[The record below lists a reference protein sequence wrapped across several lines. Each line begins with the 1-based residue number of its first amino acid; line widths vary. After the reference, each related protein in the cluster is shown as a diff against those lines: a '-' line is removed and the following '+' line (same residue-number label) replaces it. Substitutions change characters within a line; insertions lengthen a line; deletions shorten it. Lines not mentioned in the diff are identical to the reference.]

1 VKYCGIDMGKKSS
14 NFCLVDE
21 KRNVLKEGKVRNTGE
36 DLRKVFGRR
45 PPMRICVEA
54 STKSF
59 WLADRLRE
67 LGHKVVV
74 VDPGKTKAIGAGMIK
89 NDRLDAR
96 VLATLCQA
104 DLMAA
109 VDQPQEKERLAR
121 MMVVARD
128 GLVRSRVSLM
138 VMVRSLLD
146 SEGIELRHAT
156 AEGFPA
162 AVKAMMP
169 QLPQAMAAA
178 IEPLVR
184 GIEDLS
190 VQVARCD
197 KAIEA
202 AAHGNPTARLLMTA
216 PGVGV
221 IVASCFVNAIRDPKR
236 FETSRDVGAYLGLVP
251 KLYQSG
257 AINRKG
263 GITKHGSR
271 QGRWALTMAANNI
284 LAHTKRC
291 SALREWGLKLARKR
305 GRKKAVVA
313 VARKLAGI
321 LWAMWK
327 NQVAF
332 EARLPKAA

>member
-1 VKYCGIDMGKKSS
+1 VTYCGIDMGKKSS

-21 KRNVLKEGKVRNTGE
+21 KRNVLKEGKVKNTRE
-36 DLRKVFGRR
+36 DLRKAFGRM

-59 WLADRLRE
+59 WMADRLRE
-67 LGHKVVV
+67 LGHTVVV
-74 VDPGKTKAIGAGMIK
+74 VDPGRTKAIGAGMIK

-96 VLATLCQA
+96 VLAALCQA

-138 VMVRSLLD
+138 VMVRSILD
-146 SEGIELRHAT
+146 SEGFELRHAT

-162 AVKAMMP
+162 AVEAMLP

-178 IEPLVR
+178 VEPLLR

-190 VQVARCD
+190 AQVARCD
-197 KAIEA
+197 KALEA
-202 AAHGNPTARLLMTA
+202 AARDNPTTRLLMTA

-221 IVASCFVNAIRDPKR
+221 IVASCFANAIRDPKR
-236 FETSRDVGAYLGLVP
+236 FKTSRDVGAYLGLVP
-251 KLYQSG
+251 RLYQSG
-257 AINRKG
+257 TVNRKG
-263 GITKHGSR
+263 GITKHGNR
-271 QGRWALTMAANNI
+271 QCRWALTMAANSI
-284 LAHTKRC
+284 LARTKKP
-291 SALREWGLKLARKR
+291 SALRQWGLKLARKR

-313 VARKLAGI
+313 VARKLSGI

-327 NQVAF
+327 NQAAF